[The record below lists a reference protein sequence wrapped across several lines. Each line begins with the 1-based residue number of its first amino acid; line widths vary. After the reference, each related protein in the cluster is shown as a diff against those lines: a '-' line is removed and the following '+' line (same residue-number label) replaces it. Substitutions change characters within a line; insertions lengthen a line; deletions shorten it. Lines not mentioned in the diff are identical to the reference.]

1 MKQYISLMK
10 LRVVELL
17 LVTTVPALFLAT
29 NGIPDLSL
37 TFWSLLGGTLA
48 AGGANAF
55 NMVIESDTDKL
66 MKRTAN
72 RPISTGQISKR
83 NALLFSS
90 IISLL
95 SLVIFYIFT
104 TELATVL
111 TALAIIFYVFGY
123 TIALKRHTSQNIVWG
138 GIAGCMPVLIG
149 QAAVTNSLTATSWLF
164 FLLIFFWTP
173 PHFWALAVRYKDD
186 YAAAGIPMLPV
197 VAPIRS
203 VINQMWFHSLAMV
216 IVSLLSLVVFYIFT
230 TELAT
235 LLTALAI
242 TFYVFGYTIALK
254 RHTSQNI
261 VWGGIAGCM
270 PVLIGQAAVTNS
282 LTATSWLFFLLI
294 FFWTPP
300 HFWALAVRYKD
311 DYAAAGIPML
321 PVVAP
326 IRSVITQMWFHSLA
340 MVVVS
345 LLVIRSAGLSNWLF
359 VITLLLIAGW
369 KRQLIKLTKQP
380 SEVNA
385 GKLFQASIIFLSIYS
400 FLLVLGVLLK

>member
-17 LVTTVPALFLAT
+17 LVTTVPALFLASK
-29 NGIPDLSL
+29 GVPDTSV

-48 AGGANAF
+48 AGGANAL
-55 NMVIESDTDKL
+55 NMVIESDSDKL

-72 RPISTGQISKR
+72 RPIATGKISKK
-83 NALLFSS
+83 NGLIFSLGIS
-90 IISLL
+90 IT

-104 TELATVL
+104 TILATLL
-111 TALAIIFYVFGY
+111 TALAITFYVLGY
-123 TIALKRHTSQNIVWG
+123 TITLKRHTSQNIVWG

-149 QAAVTNSLTATSWLF
+149 QAAVTNSLTL
-164 FLLIFFWTP
+164 
-173 PHFWALAVRYKDD
+173 
-186 YAAAGIPMLPV
+186 
-197 VAPIRS
+197 
-203 VINQMWFHSLAMV
+203 
-216 IVSLLSLVVFYIFT
+216 
-230 TELAT
+230 
-235 LLTALAI
+235 
-242 TFYVFGYTIALK
+242 
-254 RHTSQNI
+254 
-261 VWGGIAGCM
+261 
-270 PVLIGQAAVTNS
+270 
-282 LTATSWLFFLLI
+282 TSWLFFLLI

-340 MVVVS
+340 MAIVS
-345 LLVIRSAGLSNWLF
+345 LLVIRSAGLNNWLF
-359 VITLLLIAGW
+359 VITLLLITAW

-380 SEVNA
+380 SEANA

-400 FLLVLGVLLK
+400 FLLVVGVLLT